1 MTQQQQERPQT
12 AHRPVRLNGI
22 ETFFAILSLVFG
34 SAGFLYFWISFSPLG
49 RDDRWD
55 VVAVRGALLLGVL
68 LATLAGGFVLCRARR
83 LARWLLHG
91 AGLFAVLVLGYA
103 IYDAWNRGG
112 YRGDLIAIGGILAA
126 TFWIFWFAWF
136 IKKQESET

>member
-1 MTQQQQERPQT
+1 MIQQKQKQPT
-12 AHRPVRLNGI
+12 KARLHPLEI
-22 ETFFAILSLVFG
+22 TLSWLSLVLG
-34 SAGFLYFWISFSPLG
+34 GAGFLYFWISFSPLG
-49 RDDRWD
+49 RGERWD
-55 VVAVRGALLLGVL
+55 VVAARAALLLGIL
-68 LATLAGGFVLCRARR
+68 LTTLAGGFVLCRARR

-103 IYDAWNRGG
+103 IYDAWCRSD
-112 YRGDLIAIGGILAA
+112 YRGDLIGIAGIVAA